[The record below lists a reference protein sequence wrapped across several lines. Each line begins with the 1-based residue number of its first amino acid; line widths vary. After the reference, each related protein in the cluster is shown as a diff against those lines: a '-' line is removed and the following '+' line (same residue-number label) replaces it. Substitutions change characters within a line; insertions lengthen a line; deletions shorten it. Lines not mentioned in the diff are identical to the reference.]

1 MVIRMKHEELEQILN
16 DIDLTKEA
24 PAQEPQR
31 QYYYMKRARQIVA
44 QQEEVLGHRPTA
56 CAVTFGCQMNAKDSE
71 KLIGILETI
80 GYEMIEDESADLVF
94 YNTCTVR
101 DNANQ
106 RIWQTWFPQYHEKEE
121 SS

>member
-1 MVIRMKHEELEQILN
+1 MVIRMKHEELERILD

-71 KLIGILETI
+71 KLIGILEIWYFIIPVQYAIMQTSV
-80 GYEMIEDESADLVF
+80 YMADLVSL
-94 YNTCTVR
+94 
-101 DNANQ
+101 
-106 RIWQTWFPQYHEKEE
+106 IP
-121 SS
+121 

>member
-44 QQEEVLGHRPTA
+44 QQEEVLGTQ
-56 CAVTFGCQMNAKDSE
+56 TDSVRGDIW
-71 KLIGILETI
+71 LS
-80 GYEMIEDESADLVF
+80 DE
-94 YNTCTVR
+94 C
-101 DNANQ
+101 
-106 RIWQTWFPQYHEKEE
+106 
-121 SS
+121 

>member
-80 GYEMIEDESADLVF
+80 GYEMIEMSLQIWYFIIPVQYAIMQTSVYMADLVSL
-94 YNTCTVR
+94 
-101 DNANQ
+101 
-106 RIWQTWFPQYHEKEE
+106 IP
-121 SS
+121 

>member
-44 QQEEVLGHRPTA
+44 QQEEVLGDRKS
-56 CAVTFGCQMNAKDSE
+56 V
-71 KLIGILETI
+71 
-80 GYEMIEDESADLVF
+80 V
-94 YNTCTVR
+94 
-101 DNANQ
+101 
-106 RIWQTWFPQYHEKEE
+106 
-121 SS
+121 